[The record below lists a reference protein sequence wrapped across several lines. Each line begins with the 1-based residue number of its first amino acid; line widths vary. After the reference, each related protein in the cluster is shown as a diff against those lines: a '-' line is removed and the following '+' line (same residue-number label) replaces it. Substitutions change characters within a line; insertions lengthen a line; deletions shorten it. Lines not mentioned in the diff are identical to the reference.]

1 MNRSMPSAPAGSG
14 RFFYG
19 WVIVVVGALIAF
31 SSGPGQSFVFSIF
44 IDSIMEET
52 GFSRS
57 TISSLYMLSTG
68 LSAAMVAIVSR
79 MADRVG
85 PRIMVVIVGIGF
97 AGACFGMAFAAGVV
111 AFYLSFAGLRAL
123 GQGALTINATLLVN
137 QWFVMRRGRAIALM
151 GLGFPLSNA
160 ILPPLSRFLI
170 DEFGWREAY
179 GALGVIVLL
188 LVVPAALIFARNRPE
203 DVDLYPDGYSQPPE
217 VEKTLT
223 STDPRD
229 DQRRVLSSPSFWL
242 LALPLSTPGLVTTAL
257 IFHQTSI
264 FEERG
269 LSATVAAAVFI
280 VFAIA
285 SASTSM
291 IAGFVVER
299 TGPKRL
305 FIFSMVALLV
315 VLAMSMVVTSL
326 WIAVIYVATMGVAGG
341 SQRIVQ
347 GVTWAHYYGRFGLG
361 RVQGSA
367 MMVTITGAAIGP
379 FPLALFH
386 DLTGNYDVG
395 IMAMALLPVL
405 SIAAVVLG
413 HPERMLERVNDPQPD
428 SVATSDTDS

>member
-1 MNRSMPSAPAGSG
+1 MSGSTPSGWASSD

-57 TISSLYMLSTG
+57 TISGLCMLSTG
-68 LSAAMVAIVSR
+68 LSAALVAIVSR

-85 PRIMVVIVGIGF
+85 RRIMVVIVGVGF
-97 AGACFGMAFAAGVV
+97 AGACFRMASAAGVV
-111 AFYLSFAGLRAL
+111 AFYLSFASLRAL

-137 QWFVMRRGRAIALM
+137 QWFVVRRGRAIAL
-151 GLGFPLSNA
+151 GYPLSNA

-179 GALGVIVLL
+179 GTLGVIVLL
-188 LVVPAALIFARNRPE
+188 LVVPAALIFVRNRPE
-203 DVDLYPDGYSQPPE
+203 DVGLYPDGYSQPPE
-217 VEKTLT
+217 IERTLT
-223 STDPRD
+223 STDPHD

-242 LALPLSTPGLVTTAL
+242 LALPLATPGLVTTTL
-257 IFHQTSI
+257 IFPQTSI

-269 LSATVAAAVFI
+269 LSATIAATVFI

-285 SASTSM
+285 SAPTSM
-291 IAGFVVER
+291 VAGFVVER

-315 VLAMSMVVTSL
+315 VLAMSMVVTSP
-326 WIAVIYVATMGVAGG
+326 WIAVINVATMGVASG
-341 SQRIVQ
+341 SQRIVH
-347 GVTWAHYYGRFGLG
+347 GVTWAYYYGRVGLG
-361 RVQGSA
+361 RVHGSA

-386 DLTGNYDVG
+386 DLTGDYNAG
-395 IMAMALLPVL
+395 IIAMALLPVL
-405 SIAAVVLG
+405 SIAAVVFG
-413 HPERMLERVNDPQPD
+413 HPERVLEKVNDPRP
-428 SVATSDTDS
+428 V